1 MSRAQWCCLAAVLA
15 VVLGLF
21 CAPAATAAVPASGPV
36 VAAAADT
43 GIPGCDRNRDQDG
56 SDPVLPARTR
66 AAHDLAPG
74 PVAAGLPAAAGRAC
88 PPAVRLAVRGP
99 RPATPTP
106 VELSVLR
113 V

>member
-1 MSRAQWCCLAAVLA
+1 MSRAQWCCLVAALA
-15 VVLGLF
+15 VVLGLLG
-21 CAPAATAAVPASGPV
+21 APAVTGAVPVSGPV

-43 GIPGCDRNRDQDG
+43 GIPGCDRNRDHEG

-74 PVAAGLPAAAGRAC
+74 PVAAVLPAAGRDR